1 MLPLLW
7 THLFSAAGE
16 SNQVLI
22 ARSLMQIAPRLNPA
36 AWLVQQ
42 QLLNELAALATVGY
56 AFVG

>member
-1 MLPLLW
+1 
-7 THLFSAAGE
+7 
-16 SNQVLI
+16 
-22 ARSLMQIAPRLNPA
+22 MQIAPRLNPA